1 MTMRIFNLI
10 QSGVYSRKYRAP
22 VNDNGDGG
30 DGGGDKG
37 GGDKGGAEQEVANWR
52 DGLSDDLKGSSALAD
67 VKDIASL
74 AQQFVDQQSYLGNA
88 IRVPSEDASI
98 EDKQKFYDKVQ
109 KHAPNLMPRPEAG
122 NEEQMNAVLSALGR
136 PDEATGYENVD
147 VPDGITF
154 SEDRMTAFKDMAH
167 KHGLT
172 KDQFNGMLK
181 DVLGMDAT
189 AQQSMD
195 EAVVT
200 SRQAIEKE
208 WGAVFKDREAQAI
221 AAAEATG
228 APEAIIQ
235 MAKEGKIGGDTLKWM
250 HSLAVKIG
258 GGEGNFNKDDGNG
271 SGRMTPSEAESQI
284 SDIMNNRAHPY
295 WDSHHPE
302 NKAAIAK
309 MLKLAAFA
317 DPSAATDFDQLRSSH
332 TS

>member
-1 MTMRIFNLI
+1 MRIFNLI
-10 QSGVYSRKYRAP
+10 QSGIYSRMYRAP
-22 VNDNGDGG
+22 ADGE
-30 DGGGDKG
+30 GGGDEG
-37 GGDKGGAEQEVANWR
+37 GGGGEDKGGAEQEVANWR

-74 AQQFVDQQSYLGNA
+74 AQQFVEQQSYLGNA
-88 IRVPSEDASI
+88 IRVPSEDASA

-122 NEEQMNAVLSALGR
+122 NQEQLDAVLSALGR
-136 PDEATGYENVD
+136 PDEATGYESVE
-147 VPDGITF
+147 VPEGLSF
-154 SEDRMTAFKDMAH
+154 SDDRMTAFRDMAH

-172 KDQFNGMLK
+172 KTQFDGMLK
-181 DVLGMDAT
+181 DVLGMDAAT
-189 AQQSMD
+189 QQSMD

-228 APEAIIQ
+228 APAAIIE

-258 GGEGNFNKDDGNG
+258 GGEGRAIHDDGNS
-271 SGRMTPSEAESQI
+271 SGRMTPADAKAQI

-302 NKAAIAK
+302 NAAAIQK
-309 MLKLAAFA
+309 VLKLGALA
-317 DPSAATDFDQLRSSH
+317 DPSASTSFDDLRSSH
-332 TS
+332 MA